1 MILPKNIDKLFNLV
15 IMNVNFNQ
23 RNVHHY
29 PLIIPNKITVIPISS
44 HR

>member
-1 MILPKNIDKLFNLV
+1 MSQMILPKNIDKLFNLV

-29 PLIIPNKITVIPISS
+29 PPDYSK
-44 HR
+44 